1 MFGIIIGVVAAIG
14 MCVQAFE
21 GTLEAWS
28 IGIAVVIVVVGFI
41 FPQTV
46 GIALTTISIASPI
59 AIILALLTGNGS
71 SALSALGIGIT
82 AFAGQYIIGLVR
94 QDVSGLRLPG
104 R

>member
-1 MFGIIIGVVAAIG
+1 MGFIIGLIVSIA

-28 IGIAVVIVVVGFI
+28 IGIAIGIVLVGFV

-46 GIALTTISIASPI
+46 GVALTSISLASLV
-59 AIILALLTGNGS
+59 AIVLALLTGHGS

-82 AFAGQYIIGLVR
+82 AFVGQYVIALVR
-94 QDVSGLRLPG
+94 QDASGLRFPG

>member
-1 MFGIIIGVVAAIG
+1 

-21 GTLEAWS
+21 GTLEAWT
-28 IGIAVVIVVVGFI
+28 IGVAVVIVLIGFV

-46 GIALTTISIASPI
+46 GVALTSISLASPI
-59 AIILALLTGNGS
+59 AIILALVTENGS

-82 AFAGQYIIGLVR
+82 AFVGQYIIGLVR
-94 QDVSGLRLPG
+94 EDVSGLRFPG